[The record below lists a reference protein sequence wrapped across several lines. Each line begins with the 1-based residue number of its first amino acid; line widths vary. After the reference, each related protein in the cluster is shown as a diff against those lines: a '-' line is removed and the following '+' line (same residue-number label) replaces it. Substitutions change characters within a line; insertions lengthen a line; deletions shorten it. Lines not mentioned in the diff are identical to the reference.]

1 MNASRSSSISRPVRV
16 TVISRIYTPEPS
28 AGSMRLQALVTEL
41 ADRQCDVRVLTTK
54 PPHWIP
60 VPESRSNETVVRW
73 PVLRDR
79 GGYVRGYLQYL
90 SYDVPVFFRILFG
103 RRADVYVIEPPP
115 TTGTVARWAA
125 WMRRRPYVYYAA
137 DIWSDAAHMTGAKTW
152 VVNVVRLLEKYALN
166 GARLN
171 LVVSDGVVERIE
183 ELTPDAKMISVGHG
197 VDTELFSPEGPRA
210 EGVAD
215 IVYVGTMSEWHGA
228 SIAVEALAIVM
239 RERPDL
245 TAAFIGQGAD
255 KDRLADAAIRL
266 GIADRV
272 SFHAPVPAADAATW
286 LRSARIALAT
296 LKPGQGYDFAVPTK
310 LYAALSVGTP
320 VAYAGPAPLAKLIR
334 EEQLGAASAYDID
347 EYAAAIRRLLET
359 SDGSRQLRLTEW
371 VKDRVSAAAVAA
383 RAAEGVLSVAGS
395 DGGTSSRGEGR

>member
-1 MNASRSSSISRPVRV
+1 
-16 TVISRIYTPEPS
+16 
-28 AGSMRLQALVTEL
+28 MRLQALVTEL
-41 ADRQCDVRVLTTK
+41 AERGCDVRVLTTR
-54 PPHWIP
+54 PPRWISLP
-60 VPESRSNETVVRW
+60 TSHSNETVVRW

-103 RRADVYVIEPPP
+103 SSADVYVVEPPP

-137 DIWSDAAHMTGAKTW
+137 DIWSDAAHMTGARAW
-152 VVNVVRLLEKYALN
+152 VVNIVRLLEKFALK

-183 ELTPDAKMISVGHG
+183 ELAPKAKMISVGHG
-197 VDTELFSPEGPRA
+197 IDTDLFSPDGRS
-210 EGVAD
+210 VAD
-215 IVYVGTMSEWHGA
+215 AADVVYVGTMSEWHGA
-228 SIAVEALAIVM
+228 GIAVEALAIVM
-239 RERPDL
+239 RQDPDL

-255 KDRLADAAIRL
+255 KDRLAAAATRL

-272 SFHAPVPAADAATW
+272 RFYAPVPAADAAAW

-320 VAYAGPAPLAKLIR
+320 VAYAGPVPLAKLIR
-334 EEQLGAASAYDID
+334 EEQLGASSAYDVE
-347 EYAAAIRRLLET
+347 EYADAIRRLLAV
-359 SDGSRQLRLTEW
+359 SDGNRQRRLSDW
-371 VKDRVSAAAVAA
+371 VKGRVSAAAVAA
-383 RAAEGVLSVAGS
+383 RAADGVLSTVKRRDGTDAPT
-395 DGGTSSRGEGR
+395 DGG